1 MVLNIVNM
9 HELIADK
16 ISSHNSVVTEIIM
29 EKTQRMEIK
38 TKLGMAQVHQT
49 TDIPVEQSE

>member
-16 ISSHNSVVTEIIM
+16 ISSHNSVVTKIIM
-29 EKTQRMEIK
+29 EYKHKEWRLNETRNCPGPPDYRHSRGTI
-38 TKLGMAQVHQT
+38 
-49 TDIPVEQSE
+49 